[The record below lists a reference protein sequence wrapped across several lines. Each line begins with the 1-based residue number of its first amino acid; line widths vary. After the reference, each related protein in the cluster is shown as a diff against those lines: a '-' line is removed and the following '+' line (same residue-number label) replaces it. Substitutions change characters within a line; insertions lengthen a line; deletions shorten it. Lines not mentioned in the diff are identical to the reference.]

1 MNRLKLWVYMAV
13 LLGAGIGNV
22 WFLSR
27 WFTDRSMAQLD
38 RELGRAASQVDARSQ
53 ILSLEAAQLADAVAR
68 DPAVVQA
75 LSSDGGAADAARA
88 AAQVAGG
95 DPSRSLLVAVATGE
109 ARTVSVNGATVQ
121 ADARIED
128 LLSGVAGDAT
138 RREGYVAVGDGLYY
152 LVAAPAGKGA
162 GVAVGVPITA
172 AWLAVL
178 RESTGCDITLLLTDR
193 APRGTLPARE
203 TSLIERAARGVVGP
217 VGAGALPS
225 QATAG
230 SGLPPL
236 SLLFARAPAYR
247 ARTVALKGLPGGALA
262 LSLPAGPLLSPLVSY
277 GWLTLLALAVL
288 LLLGLATGLLIT
300 NEQKTMVP
308 KDLVA
313 AADRI
318 TRGDFSARAPV
329 MAGSLGTIA
338 TALNRAAEAAQ
349 GVAMTS
355 LPAAE
360 GLRWADAG
368 EGVAAPQLTGTP
380 GGTSPDLFGA
390 RAGEPHS
397 ALEARGAL
405 LSAAPSEDE
414 AAPPEYAEAAPPS
427 ESEETTAASWGTH
440 AAASPEHA
448 EHAMAAA
455 SHGAARLEEQPEA
468 TAQQFE
474 MPPPEPEP
482 SRWAASESP
491 PEDGPSQSR
500 SEPTAPEPE
509 PEPEPDR
516 RGEAG
521 YTAHGPMEGEPA
533 AGLSEPPERTA
544 ALELDHRGEAALQNQ
559 GAPGGEP
566 VASDEEHWRVV
577 YGEFLKT
584 REQCGEPR
592 EGVPYERFRLKL
604 QKNRDQLVAKY
615 ACRTVRFQVYVKE
628 GRAALKASP
637 VR

>member
-1 MNRLKLWVYMAV
+1 MNRLKLWVYMVV

-22 WFLSR
+22 CFLSR
-27 WFTDRSMAQLD
+27 WFTDRSIAQLD
-38 RELGRAASQVDARSQ
+38 RELVRAASQVDARSQ
-53 ILSLEAAQLADAVAR
+53 IIAFEAAQLADAAAR

-75 LSSDGGAADAARA
+75 LSSNGDAAAAARA
-88 AAQVAGG
+88 AAQVARGEG
-95 DPSRSLLVAVATGE
+95 ADPARSLLAAVMTGGT
-109 ARTVSVNGATVQ
+109 RTISVNGAPIQ

-138 RREGYVAVGDGLYY
+138 RSEGYVAVGDGLYY
-152 LVAAPAGKGA
+152 LVATPAGKGA
-162 GVAVGVPITA
+162 SVAVGVPITA

-178 RESTGCDITLLLTDR
+178 REATGCDVTLLLLDR
-193 APRGTLPARE
+193 TPRGTLPARD
-203 TSLIERAARGVVGP
+203 TSLIARAAGGVAGP
-217 VGAGALPS
+217 VDAGALPP
-225 QATAG
+225 QAPTIG

-236 SLLFARAPAYR
+236 PLLLARAPAYR
-247 ARTVALKGLPGGALA
+247 VRTVALKGLPGGELA
-262 LSLPAGPLLSPLVSY
+262 LSLPTGPLLAPLVTYS
-277 GWLTLLALAVL
+277 WLTLLALAML

-349 GVAMTS
+349 GATIS
-355 LPAAE
+355 QPAAE
-360 GLRWADAG
+360 GPRWADAG
-368 EGVAAPQLTGTP
+368 EGVAAPQAPGAP

-390 RAGEPHS
+390 RAGEPPS
-397 ALEARGAL
+397 APEPRGAL
-405 LSAAPSEDE
+405 LSAVPSEDA
-414 AAPPEYAEAAPPS
+414 AAPPEYPEAALHS
-427 ESEETTAASWGTH
+427 ESAETTAASWG
-440 AAASPEHA
+440 APADYSPKHA
-448 EHAMAAA
+448 EHAMAAVSSVA
-455 SHGAARLEEQPEA
+455 VRPEEHPEAAAR
-468 TAQQFE
+468 QFE

-482 SRWAASESP
+482 SPWAASEPP
-491 PEDGPSQSR
+491 PEDGASLFR
-500 SEPTAPEPE
+500 SEPAA

-516 RGEAG
+516 RGDAG
-521 YTAHGPMEGEPA
+521 YTAQGPMEGEPA
-533 AGLSEPPERTA
+533 TGLSEPPERTA
-544 ALELDHRGEAALQNQ
+544 ALELEHRGEAALHDQ

-566 VASDEEHWRVV
+566 GASDEEHWRVV
-577 YGEFLKT
+577 YSEFLKT

-592 EGVPYERFRLKL
+592 EGVPYDRFRLKL

-628 GRAALKASP
+628 GKAALKASP